1 MVGVGVPCADMV
13 FEGRR
18 RAVVEWWFRASSR
31 VMDVVVGKLQ
41 RRSLIAWSVSSSPRA
56 EGGERSRQRPSAL

>member
-1 MVGVGVPCADMV
+1 MVGVGVPCADMA
-13 FEGRR
+13 FAGRR

-41 RRSLIAWSVSSSPRA
+41 RSLIA
-56 EGGERSRQRPSAL
+56 

>member
-31 VMDVVVGKLQ
+31 VMDVVVGKVTAPLAYRVVGVIITKSG
-41 RRSLIAWSVSSSPRA
+41 RR
-56 EGGERSRQRPSAL
+56 